1 MGITAIISG
10 ILAILSTIGG
20 ITSSQLQKKD
30 ARDNV
35 NGLADSGAA
44 KGVGIAS
51 DITGLASQMLGFI
64 DGFGSM
70 GRLPSTD
77 KLMNSNPIGQN
88 ANKILQSFKRRDIN
102 KVSGILNR

>member
-30 ARDNV
+30 DRQNV

-44 KGVGIAS
+44 NGISIAS
-51 DITGLASQMLGFI
+51 DVTGMASQLLGVI

-70 GRLPSTD
+70 GRMPSVD
-77 KLMNSNPIGQN
+77 KLMNSNSIGQN
-88 ANKILQSFKRRDIN
+88 ANKILQGFKRSGMNNI
-102 KVSGILNR
+102 SGILNR

>member
-30 ARDNV
+30 DRENV

-44 KGVGIAS
+44 NGISIAS
-51 DITGLASQMLGFI
+51 DVTGMASKLLGFV

-70 GRLPSTD
+70 ASKPSTG
-77 KLMNSNPIGQN
+77 KMFNQEIG
-88 ANKILQSFKRRDIN
+88 KIGFFGR
-102 KVSGILNR
+102 NRNR

>member
-20 ITSSQLQKKD
+20 VTSSQLQKKD
-30 ARDNV
+30 DRENV
-35 NGLADSGAA
+35 NGLADSGAS
-44 KGVGIAS
+44 KGIGIAS
-51 DITGLASQMLGFI
+51 DVSGLASQMLGFV

-70 GRLPSTD
+70 GRMPSTD

-88 ANKILQSFKRRDIN
+88 ANKILKGFTRSGRRQIN
-102 KVSGILNR
+102 NIISR

>member
-20 ITSSQLQKKD
+20 VTSSQLQKKD
-30 ARDNV
+30 ERENV
-35 NGLADSGAA
+35 NGLADSGAS
-44 KGVGIAS
+44 KGVSIAS
-51 DITGLASQMLGFI
+51 DITGMASQMLGFV

-77 KLMNSNPIGQN
+77 KIMNSNAIGQN
-88 ANKILQSFKRRDIN
+88 ANKILKGFTRSGRRSIN
-102 KVSGILNR
+102 NIISR

>member
-30 ARDNV
+30 DRENV

-44 KGVGIAS
+44 KGIGIAS
-51 DITGLASQMLGFI
+51 DISGLASQMLGFV

-70 GRLPSTD
+70 GRMPSTD
-77 KLMNSNPIGQN
+77 KLMNSNAIGQN
-88 ANKILQSFKRRDIN
+88 ADKILKGFTRSGRSQIN
-102 KVSGILNR
+102 NIISR

>member
-20 ITSSQLQKKD
+20 VTSSQLQKKD
-30 ARDNV
+30 DRDNV
-35 NGLADSGAA
+35 NGLADSGAS
-44 KGVGIAS
+44 KGVSIAS
-51 DITGLASQMLGFI
+51 DITGMASQMLSFV

-77 KLMNSNPIGQN
+77 KIMNSNAIGQN
-88 ANKILQSFKRRDIN
+88 ADKILKGFTRSGRRQIN
-102 KVSGILNR
+102 NIISR

>member
-30 ARDNV
+30 DRDNV

-44 KGVGIAS
+44 KGIGIAS
-51 DITGLASQMLGFI
+51 DVSGLASQMLGFV

-70 GRLPSTD
+70 GRMPSTD

-88 ANKILQSFKRRDIN
+88 ANKILKGFTRSGRRQIN
-102 KVSGILNR
+102 NIISR

>member
-30 ARDNV
+30 DRENV

-70 GRLPSTD
+70 GRLPSVD
-77 KLMNSNPIGQN
+77 KLMNGNPIGQN
-88 ANKILQSFKRRDIN
+88 ANKILQGFKRRDIN
-102 KVSGILNR
+102 IVSGILNR

>member
-20 ITSSQLQKKD
+20 VTSSQLQKKD
-30 ARDNV
+30 DRENV
-35 NGLADSGAA
+35 NGLADSGAS
-44 KGVGIAS
+44 KGVSIAS
-51 DITGLASQMLGFI
+51 DITGMASQMLSFV

-70 GRLPSTD
+70 GRMPSTD

-88 ANKILQSFKRRDIN
+88 VNKILQGFKRRDMS

>member
-10 ILAILSTIGG
+10 ILAVLSTIGG

-30 ARDNV
+30 DRENI

-44 KGVGIAS
+44 KGVSIAS
-51 DITGLASQMLGFI
+51 DITGLASQMLGFV

-70 GRLPSTD
+70 GRLPSVD
-77 KLMNSNPIGQN
+77 KLMNSNSIGQN
-88 ANKILQSFKRRDIN
+88 ANKILQGFKRRDMNI
-102 KVSGILNR
+102 VSGILNR

>member
-20 ITSSQLQKKD
+20 VTSSQLQKKD
-30 ARDNV
+30 NRENV
-35 NGLADSGAA
+35 NGLADSGSSR
-44 KGVGIAS
+44 GVSIAS
-51 DITGLASQMLGFI
+51 DITGMASQMLGFV

-77 KLMNSNPIGQN
+77 KIMNSNAIGQN
-88 ANKILQSFKRRDIN
+88 ANKILKGFTRSGRRQIN
-102 KVSGILNR
+102 NIISR